1 MHIYIYIKANIKRVH
16 IVCFQIYELWKRP
29 NYGDSNEIT
38 ASQGLGGEREG
49 QAEHRGL
56 SAQSSRSGYGNRG
69 DVIHAPVRQ
78 PMQRVKPNIKQREH
92 WRAMLCPCRLVNYNK
107 LITLVGDADKR
118 GRCAVWGQ
126 GYTGDL

>member
-1 MHIYIYIKANIKRVH
+1 MNSEKGQTMETVTRSLLLRGCEEKGRAR
-16 IVCFQIYELWKRP
+16 QSTE
-29 NYGDSNEIT
+29 DS
-38 ASQGLGGEREG
+38 Q
-49 QAEHRGL
+49 
-56 SAQSSRSGYGNRG
+56 RSPAAL
-69 DVIHAPVRQ
+69 DTVTVPVRQ
-78 PMQRVKPNIKQREH
+78 ATQRVKPNIRQREH